1 MGSPYYFYSGEKY
14 HEFFSSLIDGM
25 DAHSV
30 PDASIKNID
39 ITQSNA
45 AETRNSNGAA
55 NTSGDLSDPTL
66 KMYLGAEDLYL
77 LINLCT
83 RKTEKRSSLE

>member
-1 MGSPYYFYSGEKY
+1 MKTPYYFYSGEKC
-14 HEFFSSLIDGM
+14 HEFFSSLIDGV

-45 AETRNSNGAA
+45 AETRTSNGAA

-66 KMYLGAEDLYL
+66 KMYLEAEDHYL